1 MNIKEVVAQRKELV
15 WLRAA
20 EVAQR
25 SACEVALR
33 YIESRPAT
41 QTNVLEIAMRK
52 AVLKQLEEALNGH
65 RPAR

>member
-1 MNIKEVVAQRKELV
+1 MNIKEVVEQRKELSR
-15 WLRAA
+15 LRAA
-20 EVAQR
+20 ENR
-25 SACEVALR
+25 LRPACEAAQR

-65 RPAR
+65 RSAR